1 MKIITL
7 HLYIAIS
14 CIILPLISKSQ
25 QQIISNPVLPGVADA
40 GVIKFNGE
48 YYIGGVFTNGGFYV
62 SHDLVK
68 WEGPVHV
75 FSMDNNWT
83 KGASAGD
90 NQIHANDINY
100 VNGIFHLYWSVNY
113 WGRDGNA
120 IHIGHATSKN
130 ILGPYKEPVKD
141 TWLDNRIDPEMFTD
155 DDGKWYLYMVK
166 FTDGNAIW
174 VRPMKD
180 PWTFSGEP
188 KYVFSS
194 LPNTWETLDNRVEE
208 GPWVIKYRNKYY
220 LMYNANHTSPEWG
233 NYALG
238 VAEANSP
245 LEFNHGNKYPYPVV
259 KSNQADLEDN
269 NVDLLKYS
277 SKEQGNFRYTNEQ
290 PSDNWNQI
298 NFDALSW
305 QKGKGGFGS
314 DVIKNSTTRKIGT
327 SWKADGIWMRSAFAC
342 DKQNNG
348 NLMLRINHD
357 GATKV
362 FLNGSLIYESKDRNY
377 LTWNFDKRAASLLT
391 NGENILAINSQKG
404 RSTNY
409 IDVSLFDMKDKT
421 GDDILFSPGQP
432 NIVKGPNGFEWWL
445 VYMANKN
452 AERRGQYI
460 NRVYFF
466 DKRLFVDGITSVNTS
481 GYHPTPAKPTFNEFF
496 NDDQN
501 NEWQK
506 KWKIKTGDWQI
517 QNKELIQS
525 AGKASYAIVN
535 SFPSTN
541 YLFEAGI
548 KMPASGAVK
557 AGVYTWWKDDNNWM
571 KVVLD
576 KSKKTWSY
584 QLQTEGKS
592 TTKFF
597 TLPSNFDYGVYHTL
611 SVYKNA
617 SNFTIRIDD
626 LPAPVKPLV
635 KTNISGE
642 GIPGLYTEG
651 PASFDGILYTIGWD
665 EFDTTFT
672 GWSNSHKGKKQ
683 KGAWAVSKDGLTQ
696 NDEAGENFVFKGDAL
711 EQYEYNVQVK
721 SEGNKGSAGVYAIYA
736 NDNNYLKAVF
746 DFKNQK
752 FVVSGKQN
760 GEAMTGH
767 EVSLAGS
774 ESNYANMT
782 YTDFF
787 EKHFTFP
794 TSTYI
799 NGLKLSKMPYPRTDT
814 LLQNIV
820 EKLNIFYKS
829 DGKWR
834 QVSYK
839 NEQSSHPAFK
849 KISFEP
855 ILTDELKFVNK
866 EAGDQ
871 NFYVYKIWAN
881 ALFKQSYNLRV
892 VKLKDVVIFF
902 ADGKEVYRMN
912 NNLRAAQVGLVT
924 ENCKADFNG
933 VTHFHLPAIQ

>member
-1 MKIITL
+1 MKIIFR
-7 HLYIAIS
+7 HFYIVFVCVIFPFITKA
-14 CIILPLISKSQ
+14 Q
-25 QQIISNPVLPGVADA
+25 QQGIANPVLPGVADA

-83 KGASAGD
+83 QGSSAGD
-90 NQIHANDINY
+90 NQIHADDINY
-100 VNGIFHLYWSVNY
+100 VNGVFHLYWSVNY

-130 ILGPYKEPVKD
+130 ILGPYKEPVKE
-141 TWLDNRIDPEMFTD
+141 TWLDNRIDPEMFID
-155 DDGKWYLYMVK
+155 DDGKGYLYMVK
-166 FTDGNAIW
+166 FTDGNTIW

-180 PWTFSGEP
+180 PSTFLGEP

-220 LMYNANHTSPEWG
+220 MMYNANHTSTNWG

-269 NVDLLKYS
+269 NVDLLKYA

-290 PSDNWNQI
+290 PAGNWNQI
-298 NFDALSW
+298 NFDALLW
-305 QKGKGGFGS
+305 QKGKAGFGS
-314 DVIKNSTTRKIGT
+314 DVIKNSTTRKIAT
-327 SWKADGIWMRSAFAC
+327 NWKSDAIWMRNAFVY
-342 DKQNNG
+342 DKKSMG

-377 LTWNFDKRAASLLT
+377 FTWNLDGKATSLLKD
-391 NGENILAINSQKG
+391 GENVLAMNSQKG
-404 RSTNY
+404 RNTNY
-409 IDVSLFDMKDKT
+409 IDVSLFDMKDKK

-460 NRVYFF
+460 NRVHFF
-466 DKRLFVDGITSVNTS
+466 DKRLFVDGITGSNTA
-481 GYHPTPAKPTFNEFF
+481 GYHPTPSQPTFNEIF
-496 NDDQN
+496 NDDKN
-501 NEWQK
+501 KEWRN
-506 KWKIKTGDWQI
+506 KWNIKTGEWQI

-525 AGKASYAIVN
+525 LGKASQALIN
-535 SFPSTN
+535 SVPATN
-541 YLFEAGI
+541 YLIEAGI
-548 KMPASGAVK
+548 KMSPTQAVK
-557 AGVYTWWKDDNNWM
+557 AGVYAWWQNDNNWM
-571 KVVLD
+571 KVLFD

-584 QLQTEGKS
+584 VLNSNGKS
-592 TTKFF
+592 TTRSFAV
-597 TLPSNFDYGVYHTL
+597 PSNFDYTVYHTL
-611 SVYKNA
+611 GVYKNA
-617 SNFTIRIDD
+617 SNFTIKIDD
-626 LPAPVKPLV
+626 LPAPVNPLI
-635 KTNISGE
+635 KTNISAK
-642 GIPGLYTEG
+642 GIPGIYTEG
-651 PASFDGILYTIGWD
+651 PAAFDGILYTIGWD
-665 EFDTTFT
+665 EFDSTII
-672 GWSNSHKGKKQ
+672 GWNTSNKGKKQ
-683 KGAWAVSKDGLTQ
+683 KGLWLVTKDGLTQ

-711 EQYEYNVQVK
+711 NGYEFDVQVT
-721 SEGNKGSAGVYAIYA
+721 SESTKGSAGVYAVYA
-736 NDNNYLKAVF
+736 DDNNYLKAVF
-746 DFKNQK
+746 DFKDQK
-752 FVVSGKQN
+752 LKMSGKEN
-760 GEAMTGH
+760 GKAMIAN
-767 EVSLAGS
+767 EVSLATS

-794 TSTYI
+794 IPTYV

-814 LLQNIV
+814 LMQDID
-820 EKLNIFYKS
+820 EKLNVFYKN
-829 DGKWR
+829 DGKWK
-834 QVSYK
+834 QVAYK
-839 NEQSSHPAFK
+839 KEQSPHPAFE

-866 EAGDQ
+866 DAGDQ
-871 NFYVYKIWAN
+871 NFYVYKIWVD
-881 ALFKQSYNLRV
+881 ALFKQSYNIRV
-892 VKLKDVVIFF
+892 VKLKDAVIFF
-902 ADGKEVYRMN
+902 VDGKEVYRTN
-912 NNLRAAQVGLVT
+912 NNLGAAQIGLVT
-924 ENCKADFNG
+924 ENSKANFNG
-933 VTHFHLPAIQ
+933 ITYFHSQ